1 MKLVSSQYMYLN
13 AAVHTPVRELEFS
26 SVHRMCCEQ
35 ALDRLNDCVSNHTA
49 RVAEG
54 QGRMRALVCMSSRVW
69 RFAVGAELAVQSQ
82 QRRTSVH
89 DTHSCS
95 QHCLVLEQVGLELA
109 LE

>member
-54 QGRMRALVCMSSRVW
+54 QGRMRALVCM
-69 RFAVGAELAVQSQ
+69 
-82 QRRTSVH
+82 
-89 DTHSCS
+89 
-95 QHCLVLEQVGLELA
+95 
-109 LE
+109 